1 MLNATCSKFSM
12 NLLHLYKGCTLIV
25 QNIPIWS
32 LFFCIVLRIYAC
44 FHVFFLICAF
54 FSPPYCKQ
62 FFFLGGRI
70 CFLQVIISLDV
81 SVLSNVQVKSNFC
94 AATTMK
100 TGNLCM
106 KPSVCVPKRIFLGFS
121 VKGDMNLGVSFY
133 SLIEKVSQQLLR
145 FSTDDRI
152 SDRFLWSFFLEPG
165 VIPVFW
171 EFYFI
176 FFLFPKNAK
185 SQTKA
190 AGEAE
195 TREQN

>member
-1 MLNATCSKFSM
+1 MPLVLSSAWICYTYIK
-12 NLLHLYKGCTLIV
+12 V
-25 QNIPIWS
+25 APW
-32 LFFCIVLRIYAC
+32 LFRTSRSGRSSFALCLEFMPA
-44 FHVFFLICAF
+44 FMFFFLICAF
-54 FSPPYCKQ
+54 FPPNIVNS
-62 FFFLGGRI
+62 FFLGGRI

-106 KPSVCVPKRIFLGFS
+106 KSSVCVPKRIFLGFS

-176 FFLFPKNAK
+176 FFVSQNAK

>member
-32 LFFCIVLRIYAC
+32 LFFCIELRIYAC
-44 FHVFFLICAF
+44 FHGFF
-54 FSPPYCKQ
+54 FSYLRLFSPHIVNS
-62 FFFLGGRI
+62 FFLGGRI
-70 CFLQVIISLDV
+70 CFLQVFISLDI

-106 KPSVCVPKRIFLGFS
+106 KSSVCVPKRIFLGFS

-152 SDRFLWSFFLEPG
+152 SDRFL
-165 VIPVFW
+165 
-171 EFYFI
+171 
-176 FFLFPKNAK
+176 
-185 SQTKA
+185 
-190 AGEAE
+190 
-195 TREQN
+195 